1 MCLPPQQ
8 HKKINLDRDDALIWC
23 ISTGIDMIDQLI
35 DQVKENRKIDREWDV
50 CELYNNNIYR
60 YIV

>member
-1 MCLPPQQ
+1 
-8 HKKINLDRDDALIWC
+8 
-23 ISTGIDMIDQLI
+23 MIDQLI